1 MWNLNNKTV
10 VISGATNGIG
20 KAAAIEL
27 SKENPNLL
35 FTYRNQSLADELL
48 AEIKDISPST
58 QVQSVYCDFSDQ
70 DSIKK
75 CTDEIND
82 LCANI
87 DVLINNAGVVNT
99 SYHETGEGIE
109 NTFAVNHLGYFLFT
123 NLLLQKLKGDDET
136 RIVNVSS
143 AAHSFVKEMQWE
155 DINFKNNFGQGLKPY
170 GQSKLANLLFT
181 RYLSIKLSTENISVN
196 AIHPGG
202 VNTSLGSQNKA
213 WYSKPLRLI
222 LRPFFRSPLR
232 GAESIIYLATKQDD
246 GVTGEYFVDS
256 KIHKSS
262 TYSKNLEE
270 AHKLWGLSEKLGGSN
285 FQYLKL

>member
-1 MWNLNNKTV
+1 MWNLNNKTI

-27 SKENPNLL
+27 SKENPKLL

-48 AEIKDISPST
+48 AEIKDISPNT

-75 CTDEIND
+75 CTNEIND

-87 DVLINNAGVVNT
+87 NVLINNAGVVNT

-123 NLLLQKLKGDDET
+123 NLLLQKLKGHDET

-155 DINFKNNFGQGLKPY
+155 DINFKNNFGQGLRSY

-181 RYLSIKLSTENISVN
+181 RYLAIKLSTDNISVN

-222 LRPFFRSPLR
+222 LKPFFRSPLK

-270 AHKLWGLSEKLGGSN
+270 AHKLWDLSEKLVGQT
-285 FQYLKL
+285 FDI

>member
-27 SKENPNLL
+27 SRENPKLL
-35 FTYRNQSLADELL
+35 FTYRNQKLADELL

-75 CTDEIND
+75 CTNKIND

-99 SYHETGEGIE
+99 SYHETDEGIE

-123 NLLLQKLKGDDET
+123 NLLLKKLKGDDET

-222 LRPFFRSPLR
+222 LRPFFRSPLK

-262 TYSKNLEE
+262 SYSKNLEE
-270 AHKLWGLSEKLGGSN
+270 AHKLWGLSEELVGQTFN
-285 FQYLKL
+285 I

>member
-1 MWNLNNKTV
+1 MWNLKNKTV

-35 FTYRNQSLADELL
+35 FTYRNQDLANELL
-48 AEIKDISPST
+48 AEIKALSPDT
-58 QVQSVYCDFSDQ
+58 HVQSVYCDFSNQ
-70 DSIKK
+70 DSIKQ
-75 CTDEIND
+75 CADEINH
-82 LCANI
+82 LCGDI

-99 SYHETGEGIE
+99 SYHENSEGIE
-109 NTFAVNHLGYFLFT
+109 NTFAVNHLGYFLLT
-123 NLLLQKLKGDDET
+123 NLLLNKLKGGNES
-136 RIVNVSS
+136 RIINVSS
-143 AAHSFVKEMQWE
+143 AAHSFVKEIQWD
-155 DINFKNNFGQGLKPY
+155 DINFKNNFGQGLRPY

-181 RYLSIKLSTENISVN
+181 RYLAIKLSTDNISVN

-222 LRPFFRSPLR
+222 LRPFFRSPLK

-262 TYSKNLEE
+262 SYSKNLEE
-270 AHKLWGLSEKLGGSN
+270 AHKLWGLSEELVGQTFN
-285 FQYLKL
+285 I

>member
-1 MWNLNNKTV
+1 MWNLNNKTI

-27 SKENPNLL
+27 SKENPKLL
-35 FTYRNQSLADELL
+35 FTYRNQNLADELL
-48 AEIKDISPST
+48 TEIKDISPNT
-58 QVQSVYCDFSDQ
+58 QIHSVYCDFSDQ

-75 CTDEIND
+75 CTNEIND

-123 NLLLQKLKGDDET
+123 NLLLQKLKGHDET

-155 DINFKNNFGQGLKPY
+155 DINFKNNFGQGLRSY

-181 RYLSIKLSTENISVN
+181 RYLAIKLSTDNISVN

-222 LRPFFRSPLR
+222 LKPFFRSPLK

-270 AHKLWGLSEKLGGSN
+270 AHKLWDLSEKLVGQT
-285 FQYLKL
+285 FDI

>member
-27 SKENPNLL
+27 SRENPKLL

-48 AEIKDISPST
+48 AEIKDISPNT

-75 CTDEIND
+75 CTNEIND

-123 NLLLQKLKGDDET
+123 NLLLQKLKGHDET

-155 DINFKNNFGQGLKPY
+155 DINFKNNFGQGLRSY

-181 RYLSIKLSTENISVN
+181 RYLAIKLSTDNISVN

-222 LRPFFRSPLR
+222 LKPFFRSPLK

-270 AHKLWGLSEKLGGSN
+270 AHKLWDLSEKLVGQT
-285 FQYLKL
+285 FDI

>member
-1 MWNLNNKTV
+1 MWNLKNKTV

-27 SKENPNLL
+27 SKENPKLL
-35 FTYRNQSLADELL
+35 FTYRNQDLADELH
-48 AEIKDISPST
+48 AEIKALSPDT
-58 QVQSVYCDFSDQ
+58 LVHSVYCDFSNQ

-75 CTDEIND
+75 CADELNG
-82 LCANI
+82 LCGDI

-99 SYHETGEGIE
+99 SYHETSNGIE
-109 NTFAVNHLGYFLFT
+109 NTFAVNHLGYFLLT
-123 NLLLQKLKGDDET
+123 NLLLNKLKGENES
-136 RIVNVSS
+136 RIINVSS
-143 AAHSFVKEMQWE
+143 AAHSFVKEIQWD
-155 DINFKNNFGQGLKPY
+155 DINFKNNFGQGLRPY

-181 RYLSIKLSTENISVN
+181 RYLAIKLSTENISVN

-222 LRPFFRSPLR
+222 LRPFFRSPLK
-232 GAESIIYLATKQDD
+232 GAESIIYLATKQND

-262 TYSKNLEE
+262 NYSKNLEE
-270 AHKLWGLSEKLGGSN
+270 AHKLWSLSEELVGQTFN
-285 FQYLKL
+285 I

>member
-1 MWNLNNKTV
+1 MWDLKNKTV

-27 SKENPNLL
+27 SKERSKLI
-35 FTYRNQSLADELL
+35 FTYRNESLANDLL
-48 AEIKDISPST
+48 AEIKDLSPDT
-58 QVQSVYCDFSDQ
+58 QVHSVYCDFSNQ

-75 CTDEIND
+75 CAEEINEMSE
-82 LCANI
+82 NI

-99 SYHETGEGIE
+99 SYHETSDGIE

-123 NLLLQKLKGDDET
+123 NLLLHKLKGESET
-136 RIVNVSS
+136 RIINVSS
-143 AAHSFVKEMQWE
+143 AAHSFVKEIQWQ
-155 DINFKNNFGQGLKPY
+155 DINFKNNFKQGLRCY

-181 RYLSIKLSTENISVN
+181 RYLAIKLSTENITVN

-202 VNTSLGSQNKA
+202 VNTSLGSQNKV

-222 LRPFFRSPLR
+222 LRPFFRSPLK

-262 TYSKNLEE
+262 SYSKNLEE
-270 AHKLWGLSEKLGGSN
+270 ADKLWSLSEEMVGQTFDL
-285 FQYLKL
+285 

>member
-1 MWNLNNKTV
+1 MCIRDSNKTV

-75 CTDEIND
+75 CTNEIND

-155 DINFKNNFGQGLKPY
+155 DINFKNNFGQGVKPY

-222 LRPFFRSPLR
+222 LRPFFRSPLK

-246 GVTGEYFVDS
+246 GITGEYFVDS

-270 AHKLWGLSEKLGGSN
+270 AHKLWGLSEELVGQTFN
-285 FQYLKL
+285 I

>member
-27 SKENPNLL
+27 SRENPKLL

-75 CTDEIND
+75 CTNEIND

-99 SYHETGEGIE
+99 SYHETDEGIE

-222 LRPFFRSPLR
+222 LRPFFRSPLK

-256 KIHKSS
+256 KIHQSS
-262 TYSKNLEE
+262 AYSKNLEE
-270 AHKLWGLSEKLGGSN
+270 AHKLWGLSEELVGQTFN
-285 FQYLKL
+285 I

>member
-1 MWNLNNKTV
+1 MWNLKNKTV

-27 SKENPNLL
+27 SKENPKLL
-35 FTYRNQSLADELL
+35 FTYRNKHLADELL
-48 AEIKDISPST
+48 AEIKALSPDT
-58 QVQSVYCDFSDQ
+58 LVHSVYCDFSKQ

-75 CTDEIND
+75 CADEIID
-82 LCANI
+82 LCGNI

-99 SYHETGEGIE
+99 SYHETSEGIE

-123 NLLLQKLKGDDET
+123 NLLLNKLKGENEA

-155 DINFKNNFGQGLKPY
+155 DINFKNNFGQGLRPY

-222 LRPFFRSPLR
+222 LRPFFRSPLK

-270 AHKLWGLSEKLGGSN
+270 AHKLWGLSEELVGQTFN
-285 FQYLKL
+285 I

>member
-1 MWNLNNKTV
+1 MWNLNNKTI

-27 SKENPNLL
+27 SKKNPRLL
-35 FTYRNQSLADELL
+35 FTYRNQKLADELL
-48 AEIKDISPST
+48 TEIKNLSPDT
-58 QVQSVYCDFSDQ
+58 QVHSVYCDFSNQ

-75 CTDEIND
+75 CADEINNLCEKID
-82 LCANI
+82 L
-87 DVLINNAGVVNT
+87 LINNAGVVNT
-99 SYHETGEGIE
+99 SYRETNEGIE

-123 NLLLQKLKGDDET
+123 NLLLNKLKGENET
-136 RIVNVSS
+136 RIINVSS
-143 AAHSFVKEMQWE
+143 AAHAFVKEMQWE
-155 DINFKNNFGQGLKPY
+155 DINYKSNFGQGLRCY

-181 RYLSIKLSTENISVN
+181 RYLAIKLSTENISVN
-196 AIHPGG
+196 AMHPGG

-222 LRPFFRSPLR
+222 LKPFFRSPLK

-246 GVTGEYFVDS
+246 GVTGEYFFNS

-262 TYSKNLEE
+262 AYSKNLEE
-270 AHKLWGLSEKLGGSN
+270 AHKLWGLSEKLVGQT
-285 FQYLKL
+285 FDL

>member
-1 MWNLNNKTV
+1 MWNLKNKTI

-27 SKENPNLL
+27 SKENPQLL
-35 FTYRNQSLADELL
+35 FTYRNQDLANELL
-48 AEIKDISPST
+48 AEIQNLSPDT
-58 QVQSVYCDFSDQ
+58 LVHSVYCDFSSQ

-75 CTDEIND
+75 CTDKIND
-82 LCANI
+82 LCRDI

-99 SYHETGEGIE
+99 SYHETSEGIE

-123 NLLLQKLKGDDET
+123 NLLLQKLKGGNET

-143 AAHSFVKEMQWE
+143 AAHSFVKKMQWE
-155 DINFKNNFGQGLKPY
+155 DINFKNNFGQGLRPY

-181 RYLSIKLSTENISVN
+181 RYLAIKLSAENISVN

-222 LRPFFRSPLR
+222 LKPFFRSPLK

-262 TYSKNLEE
+262 SYSKNLEE
-270 AHKLWGLSEKLGGSN
+270 AHKLWSLSEELVGQTFN
-285 FQYLKL
+285 I

>member
-1 MWNLNNKTV
+1 MWNLKNKTV

-27 SKENPNLL
+27 SKERSKLI
-35 FTYRNQSLADELL
+35 FTYRNESLANDLL
-48 AEIKDISPST
+48 AEIKDLSPDT
-58 QVQSVYCDFSDQ
+58 QVHSVYCDFSNQ

-75 CTDEIND
+75 CAEEINEI
-82 LCANI
+82 CENI

-99 SYHETGEGIE
+99 SYHETSDGIE

-123 NLLLQKLKGDDET
+123 NLPLHKLKGEHET
-136 RIVNVSS
+136 RIINVSS
-143 AAHSFVKEMQWE
+143 AAHSFVKEIQWQ
-155 DINFKNNFGQGLKPY
+155 DINFKNNFKQGLRCY

-181 RYLSIKLSTENISVN
+181 RYLAIKLSTENITVN
-196 AIHPGG
+196 AMHPGG
-202 VNTSLGSQNKA
+202 VNTSLGSQNKV

-222 LRPFFRSPLR
+222 LRPFFRSPLK

-256 KIHKSS
+256 EIHKSS
-262 TYSKNLEE
+262 SYSKNLGE
-270 AHKLWGLSEKLGGSN
+270 ADKLWSLSEEMVGQTFDL
-285 FQYLKL
+285 

>member
-1 MWNLNNKTV
+1 MWNLKNKTV

-27 SKENPNLL
+27 SKENPKLL
-35 FTYRNQSLADELL
+35 FTYRNKHLADELL
-48 AEIKDISPST
+48 AEIKALSPDT
-58 QVQSVYCDFSDQ
+58 LVHSVYCDFSKQ

-75 CTDEIND
+75 CADEIID
-82 LCANI
+82 LCGNI

-99 SYHETGEGIE
+99 SYHETSEGIE

-123 NLLLQKLKGDDET
+123 NLLLNKLKGENEA

-143 AAHSFVKEMQWE
+143 AAHSFIKEMQWE
-155 DINFKNNFGQGLKPY
+155 DINFKNNFGQGLRPY

-222 LRPFFRSPLR
+222 LRPFFRSPLK

-270 AHKLWGLSEKLGGSN
+270 AHKLWSLSEELVGQTFN
-285 FQYLKL
+285 I

>member
-1 MWNLNNKTV
+1 MWNLKNKTV

-27 SKENPNLL
+27 SKENPKLL
-35 FTYRNQSLADELL
+35 FTYRNKHLADELL
-48 AEIKDISPST
+48 AEIKALSPDT
-58 QVQSVYCDFSDQ
+58 LVHSVYCDFSKQ

-75 CTDEIND
+75 CADEIID
-82 LCANI
+82 LCGKI

-99 SYHETGEGIE
+99 SYHETSEGIE

-123 NLLLQKLKGDDET
+123 NLLLHKLKGENEA

-155 DINFKNNFGQGLKPY
+155 DINFKNNFGQGLRPY

-222 LRPFFRSPLR
+222 LRPFFRSPLK

-270 AHKLWGLSEKLGGSN
+270 AHKLWGLSEELVGQTFN
-285 FQYLKL
+285 I